1 MAEILANGQLK
12 LNNGQ
17 IITPQ
22 TGGWYDARQ
31 YWDGS
36 LSDPGVINAK
46 SNQQGAG
53 QAVNPEVIRQSNPD
67 QGLKPGTNEAYI
79 ASQMKLL
86 YPTGGTG
93 DSASTTNGTTG
104 TTGTVSGV
112 VSESQ
117 KAYDTLNASMNAKRA
132 EADKRRSEVN
142 ENPFLSESS
151 RVGRI
156 AKIDAALNDS
166 LATDQIQLT
175 ALEKKVSA
183 EAEAAKPDLMI
194 TTETDNAGNV
204 SIISVDKK
212 TGKLVS
218 VTSGG
223 KVGKA
228 DKPSS
233 TDTAKATL
241 EQYKLEIQAAAQNW
255 VTLQD
260 LLATYVSLGVD
271 PNDIYAIYNSS
282 SKWGPADTSVWT
294 PEKLKQYGIDVPATK
309 SVKTT
314 EIDPKTGAI
323 KITE

>member
-22 TGGWYDARQ
+22 VGGWYDARQ
-31 YWDGS
+31 YWNGT
-36 LSDPGVINAK
+36 LSAPGVINSQ
-46 SNQQGAG
+46 SNQPGAG
-53 QAVNPEVIRQSNPD
+53 QAVNPTVVAQSNPD

-79 ASQMKLL
+79 ASQTQLL
-86 YPTGGTG
+86 NPTGGTG
-93 DSASTTNGTTG
+93 ASASTTNGTAG

-112 VSESQ
+112 VSETQ
-117 KAYDTLNASMNAKRA
+117 KAYDSLNSTMNAKRT

-142 ENPFLSESS
+142 ENPFLAEAS

-156 AKIDAALNDS
+156 AKIDSALNDS
-166 LATDQIQLT
+166 LATEQIQLT
-175 ALEKKVSA
+175 ALEKKLAA

-204 SIISVDKK
+204 SIITVDKK
-212 TGKLVS
+212 TGKLVG
-218 VTSGG
+218 VASGG

-233 TDTAKATL
+233 TDSAKATL
-241 EQYKLEIQAAAQNW
+241 EQYKQEIQAAAQNW

-282 SKWGPADTSVWT
+282 SKWGAADTNVWT
-294 PEKLKQYGIDVPATK
+294 PERLKQVGIDVPATK